1 MSFLDDLAGIADR
14 LFNINHQ
21 VSRSVRDVI
30 ATSLTEVSD
39 GLNVALKDDVLSALV
54 PGTLPGKVFI
64 ACQYP
69 ETQQEAVYVVTPAG
83 QVIRVRVDAF
93 ECDDVEDRMAN
104 DADVAPVLAYVA
116 EIRDKM
122 NASAR

>member
-14 LFNINHQ
+14 LFNVNHQ
-21 VSRSVRDVI
+21 ISRSVRDVI

-39 GLNVALKDDVLSALV
+39 GLNATLKGDTLSALV
-54 PGTLPGKVFI
+54 PETLPGKVFI
-64 ACQYP
+64 SCQYP
-69 ETQQEAVYVVTPAG
+69 EAQQEAVYVVTPAG

-93 ECDDVEDRMAN
+93 ECDDVEGRMAN

-116 EIRDKM
+116 EIRAKM
-122 NASAR
+122 TAFVG

>member
-1 MSFLDDLAGIADR
+1 MTFLDDLAGIADR

-21 VSRSVRDVI
+21 IARSVRDTV
-30 ATSLTEVSD
+30 AETLSEVND
-39 GLNVALKDDVLSALV
+39 GLNAALKGDTLSALM
-54 PGTLPGKVFI
+54 PETLPGKVFKV
-64 ACQYP
+64 CQYP

-93 ECDDVEDRMAN
+93 ETHDVEDRMAN

-116 EIRDKM
+116 EARAKM
-122 NASAR
+122 TASVR

>member
-1 MSFLDDLAGIADR
+1 MTFLDDLAGIADR
-14 LFNINHQ
+14 LFNVDHQ

-39 GLNVALKDDVLSALV
+39 GLNATLKGDILSAIL
-54 PGTLPGKVFI
+54 PETLPGKVFI

-69 ETQQEAVYVVTPAG
+69 EAQQEAVYVVTPAG

-93 ECDDVEDRMAN
+93 QGDDVEQRMAN

-116 EIRDKM
+116 EIRAKM
-122 NASAR
+122 TASAR

>member
-1 MSFLDDLAGIADR
+1 MTFLDDLAGIADR
-14 LFNINHQ
+14 LFNVNHQ

-39 GLNVALKDDVLSALV
+39 GLNATLKDSPLSALV
-54 PGTLPGKVFI
+54 PETLPGKVFI
-64 ACQYP
+64 SCQYP
-69 ETQQEAVYVVTPAG
+69 EAGQEAVYVVTPAG

-93 ECDDVEDRMAN
+93 ECDDVEARMAS

-116 EIRDKM
+116 EIRAKM
-122 NASAR
+122 TAFAR